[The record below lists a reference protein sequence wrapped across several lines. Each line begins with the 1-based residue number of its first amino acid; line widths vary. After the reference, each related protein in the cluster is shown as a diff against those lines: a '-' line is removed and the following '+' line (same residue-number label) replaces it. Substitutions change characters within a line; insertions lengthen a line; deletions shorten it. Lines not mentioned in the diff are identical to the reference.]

1 MDPPWLTTPQDF
13 NEFHNFGHPFP
24 GTHLPPSSEIPA
36 PHEQAL
42 DGQLVADQSH
52 SHAPPNPFSNVFI
65 QELQNASSSYN
76 MNDLG
81 AAAAQITPTPTTGP
95 PRKSRKKKAPTLR
108 DEDFE
113 PFKDR
118 ILELYE
124 TQKLSLEKVKSMIEE
139 EFGFTAQPRQ
149 YQTRITKWGK
159 DKNIKK
165 AEMTAIARKHQQ
177 REILETDKRKLRFM
191 VRGREVDAGKIDRW
205 MDRNNVPRNDLYAPS
220 PATSTPSAVDC
231 RTISERGSLAH
242 SPALSEMSL
251 TFSTGGITPV
261 AQSPMASSPALSV
274 RGIIQGH
281 GSAFIGQ
288 SPAPIYRALPA
299 QLPASDHSTTR
310 PAHPPSTST
319 LAPQQYRYKQA
330 DEDRLRSELSVA
342 ETLFGS
348 EHVETLHILVMLTDV
363 LLHQGRYKSAEQM
376 TRRAV
381 SGYEKTVGGNDIRT
395 LDALEHMGE
404 VLGCQGFYRQAS
416 KLLEELLETK
426 KVALGDEHRSTL
438 SCMALLS
445 TVYLNQQQWGKSA
458 MLAERVLEI
467 SKRIWGDADDITQTS
482 MADLGLAYM
491 QLGRLEESNQVIG
504 QALKISKN
512 IFGEEYPGTLKIM
525 SLLQALY
532 ARQSDWGQAVSISI
546 QIFNTCI
553 RKFGEEHPI
562 TLLSNAELATV
573 YEGLGQLEKAEEAG
587 EEVLEIQRR
596 ILGESHP
603 ETLQTTGD
611 LMSVY
616 EKQNK
621 LEKAEELGRYIQ
633 KMKEGGRMGIESR

>member
-1 MDPPWLTTPQDF
+1 MDPWFGAPNGFSSEL
-13 NEFHNFGHPFP
+13 HNFGQPFP
-24 GTHLPPSSEIPA
+24 DTHLPPSFEIPA

-42 DGQLVADQSH
+42 DGRFVADQSH
-52 SHAPPNPFSNVFI
+52 SHAPPNPFSELFI
-65 QELQNASSSYN
+65 QELQNASSTDN
-76 MNDLG
+76 MDGLG
-81 AAAAQITPTPTTGP
+81 AAAQIMPTPTTGP

-149 YQTRITKWGK
+149 YQARITKWGK

-177 REILETDKRKLRFM
+177 REILETDKRKLRFT

-220 PATSTPSAVDC
+220 PAASTPSAVDC

-274 RGIIQGH
+274 RGIIQGR
-281 GSAFIGQ
+281 GSTFIGQ

-299 QLPASDHSTTR
+299 QLPASNPSATS
-310 PAHPPSTST
+310 PVHPPSTST

-348 EHVETLHILVMLTDV
+348 EHVETLHILVMLTRV
-363 LLHQGRYKSAEQM
+363 LLDQGRYKAAEEM
-376 TRRAV
+376 IRRAV
-381 SGYEKTVGGNDIRT
+381 AGYEKTVYGDDIRT
-395 LDALEHMGE
+395 LDALRLLGQ
-404 VLGCQGFYRQAS
+404 VLSYQGFYRQAS
-416 KLLEELLETK
+416 KLLEELLEIQ

-438 SCMALLS
+438 LCMTSLSKIYFDRSQWDKAALLS
-445 TVYLNQQQWGKSA
+445 EQA
-458 MLAERVLEI
+458 LEI
-467 SKRIWGDADDITQTS
+467 SKRIWGSTGDATQVI
-482 MADLGLAYM
+482 MANLGYAYLW
-491 QLGRLEESNQVIG
+491 LGRLEESKQLIG
-504 QALKISKN
+504 QALKSSKN
-512 IFGEEYPGTLKIM
+512 IFGEEDPRTLNIM
-525 SLLQALY
+525 SYLQALY
-532 ARQSDWGQAVSISI
+532 SRQDDWVQAEVIAI
-546 QIFNTCI
+546 QVFNSCM
-553 RKFGEEHPI
+553 RKFGEEHPR
-562 TLLSNAELATV
+562 TLLSKAELASV

-633 KMKEGGRMGIESR
+633 KMKEGGRVGFELR

>member
-1 MDPPWLTTPQDF
+1 MDPWFTTLNDF
-13 NEFHNFGHPFP
+13 SGFHHFGHPFP
-24 GTHLPPSSEIPA
+24 DTHLPPSFEILA

-42 DGQLVADQSH
+42 DGQFSANQSH
-52 SHAPPNPFSNVFI
+52 SHAPPNPFSDLYI
-65 QELQNASSSYN
+65 QELQNASSSDN
-76 MNDLG
+76 MDDLG
-81 AAAAQITPTPTTGP
+81 AAAQITPTPTLGP

-124 TQKLSLEKVKSMIEE
+124 TQKLSLQKVKSMIEE
-139 EFGFTAQPRQ
+139 EFGFTAQTRQ

-177 REILETDKRKLRFM
+177 REILETDKRKLRFT

-220 PATSTPSAVDC
+220 PAASTPSAVDC

-274 RGIIQGH
+274 RGIIQGR
-281 GSAFIGQ
+281 GGTFIGQ

-299 QLPASDHSTTR
+299 QLPASDPSTTR
-310 PAHPPSTST
+310 PVHPPSNST
-319 LAPQQYRYKQA
+319 LAPRQYRYKQA

-348 EHVETLHILVMLTDV
+348 EHVETLHILVMLTEV
-363 LLHQGRYKSAEQM
+363 LVHQGRYKSAEET

-381 SGYEKTVGGNDIRT
+381 AGYQKTVMGDDIRT
-395 LDALEHMGE
+395 LDALELLGQ
-404 VLGCQGFYRQAS
+404 VLLCQGLDRQAS
-416 KLLEELLETK
+416 KLLEELLDTK
-426 KVALGDEHRSTL
+426 RVALGDEHRSTV
-438 SCMALLS
+438 SCMALLT
-445 TVYLNQQQWGKSA
+445 TVYLSQHQWGKSA
-458 MLAERVLEI
+458 LLAERVLEI
-467 SKRIWGDADDITQTS
+467 SKRIWGEADDITQRS
-482 MADLGLAYM
+482 MADLGLAYI
-491 QLGRLEESNQVIG
+491 QFGRLEESKQLIG
-504 QALKISKN
+504 QALKLSKN
-512 IFGEEYPGTLKIM
+512 IFGEEHPGTLNTM
-525 SLLQALY
+525 SYLQALY
-532 ARQSDWGQAVSISI
+532 ARQSDWGQAVSIAM
-546 QIFNTCI
+546 QVTNAYM
-553 RKFGEEHPI
+553 KVFGEEHPR
-562 TLLSNAELATV
+562 TLFSKAELANA
-573 YEGLGQLEKAEEAG
+573 YQGLGQLEKAEEAG
-587 EEVLEIQRR
+587 EEVVEIQRR

-603 ETLQTTGD
+603 LTLQTVRE
-611 LMSVY
+611 LMRVY

-621 LEKAEELGRYIQ
+621 LEKAEELGSFLR
-633 KMKEGGRMGIESR
+633 R

>member
-1 MDPPWLTTPQDF
+1 MDPWFTTPNDF
-13 NEFHNFGHPFP
+13 SGFHNFGHPFP
-24 GTHLPPSSEIPA
+24 DTHLPPSFEIPA

-42 DGQLVADQSH
+42 DGQFVADQSH
-52 SHAPPNPFSNVFI
+52 SHAPPNPFSDVFI
-65 QELQNASSSYN
+65 QELQNASFSDH
-76 MNDLG
+76 MNGLG
-81 AAAAQITPTPTTGP
+81 AAAAQITPTPTPGP

-124 TQKLSLEKVKSMIEE
+124 TKKLSLEKVKSMIEE

-177 REILETDKRKLRFM
+177 REILETDKRKLRFT

-220 PATSTPSAVDC
+220 PAASTPSAVDC

-274 RGIIQGH
+274 RGIIQGR
-281 GSAFIGQ
+281 GGTFIGQ

-299 QLPASDHSTTR
+299 QLPASDPSTTR
-310 PAHPPSTST
+310 PVHPPSTST
-319 LAPQQYRYKQA
+319 LAPRQYRYKQA

-348 EHVETLHILVMLTDV
+348 EHVETLHILVMLTHV
-363 LLHQGRYKSAEQM
+363 LLDQGRYKAAEEM
-376 TRRAV
+376 IRRAV
-381 SGYEKTVGGNDIRT
+381 AGYEKTVYGDDIRT
-395 LDALEHMGE
+395 LDALELLGQ
-404 VLGCQGFYRQAS
+404 VLSYQGFYRQAS
-416 KLLEELLETK
+416 KLLEEVLETK
-426 KVALGDEHRSTL
+426 RATLGGEHQSTL
-438 SCMALLS
+438 FCMALLS
-445 TVYLNQQQWGKSA
+445 NAYLIQGQWDKAALIS
-458 MLAERVLEI
+458 ERMLEI
-467 SKRIWGDADDITQTS
+467 TKRKWCEVDADTLTS
-482 MADLGLAYM
+482 MADLGLAYLR
-491 QLGRLEESNQVIG
+491 LGRLEESKQLIG
-504 QALKISKN
+504 QAI
-512 IFGEEYPGTLKIM
+512 TLSRKVLGDEHVITL
-525 SLLQALY
+525 SIITRLLDAHV
-532 ARQSDWGQAVSISI
+532 RQSDWAQAEAIAKQLI
-546 QIFNTCI
+546 NICTRN
-553 RKFGEEHPI
+553 FGEEDPN
-562 TLLSNAELATV
+562 TLFIKEQLAAI
-573 YEGLGQLEKAEEAG
+573 YGILGKLEKAKEEA
-587 EEVLEIQRR
+587 EHILKRQRR
-596 ILGESHP
+596 ILGENHP
-603 ETLQTTGD
+603 HTLHTARC
-611 LMSVY
+611 LIYVY

-621 LEKAEELGRYIQ
+621 HGKAEELRSYIQ
-633 KMKEGGRMGIESR
+633 KMNGAGGWVLS